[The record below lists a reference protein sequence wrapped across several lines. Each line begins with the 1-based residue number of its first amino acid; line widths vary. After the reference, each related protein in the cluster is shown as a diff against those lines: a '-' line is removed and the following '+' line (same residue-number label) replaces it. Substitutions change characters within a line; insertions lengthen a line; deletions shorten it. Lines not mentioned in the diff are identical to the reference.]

1 MIGLG
6 YFIQRWWYK
15 KFSPLFRVGT
25 KNARAALR
33 EDDYRRF
40 ALALAVAAYG
50 LSQKRRAPKLI
61 YSTSIDTDQSFAVRV
76 LKGRRP
82 IARYDVT
89 VDR

>member
-1 MIGLG
+1 MTGLG
-6 YFIQRWWYK
+6 YFVQRWWYR
-15 KFSPLFRVGT
+15 KFPVLFRIGT

-33 EDDYRRF
+33 EDDYAR
-40 ALALAVAAYG
+40 LALGLALAAYG

-76 LKGRRP
+76 VKGRRP

>member
-6 YFIQRWWYK
+6 YFIQRWWYRK
-15 KFSPLFRVGT
+15 LPPLFRVGT

-33 EDDYRRF
+33 EGDYTRF

>member
-6 YFIQRWWYK
+6 YIVRRWWYRRYP
-15 KFSPLFRVGT
+15 PLVRIGT
-25 KNARAALR
+25 KNARAALD
-33 EDDYRRF
+33 EGNFRRF

-50 LSQKRRAPKLI
+50 YSQKKRAPKLI

-76 LKGRRP
+76 MKGRRP

-89 VDR
+89 VDE

>member
-6 YFIQRWWYK
+6 YFVRRWWYRRYP
-15 KFSPLFRVGT
+15 PLVRIGT

-33 EDDYRRF
+33 QDDYTRF

-50 LSQKRRAPKLI
+50 LAQKRRAPKLI
-61 YSTSIDTDQSFAVRV
+61 YSTSIDADQSFAVRV